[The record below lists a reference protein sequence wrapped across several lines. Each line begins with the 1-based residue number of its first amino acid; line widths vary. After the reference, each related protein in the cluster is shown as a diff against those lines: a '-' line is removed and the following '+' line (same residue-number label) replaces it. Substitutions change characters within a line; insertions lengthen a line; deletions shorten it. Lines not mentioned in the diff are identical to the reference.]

1 MQAFGTGITGMVE
14 GTVTSWLVCSG
25 LRGPGSSPGQGHC
38 VVFLDKTLFS
48 LSASLHAGI
57 ANENAGVNLVMD

>member
-1 MQAFGTGITGMVE
+1 M
-14 GTVTSWLVCSG
+14 LDSG
-25 LRGPGSSPGQGHC
+25 QSGPGLSSGKGHC

-57 ANENAGVNLVMD
+57 ANENAGVNLAMD